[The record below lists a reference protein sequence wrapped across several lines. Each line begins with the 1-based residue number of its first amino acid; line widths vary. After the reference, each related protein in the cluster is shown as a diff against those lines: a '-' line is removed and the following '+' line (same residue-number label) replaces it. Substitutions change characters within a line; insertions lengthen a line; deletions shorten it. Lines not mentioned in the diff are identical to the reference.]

1 MCASSKPSLLPPG
14 GAARADPPGG
24 SKEAT
29 HRCTHDTDISLPPET
44 YKLPDRSAALAILL
58 LHCSARLWTGTYK
71 NTAGSAACSPCASNA
86 FSQAGNA
93 DQCLCNKGFTQGA
106 TDLCS
111 ECAAGKFKNVSG
123 SQPCESCARHQTS
136 IPGSAECGCDV
147 RHRGRKCTVRRR
159 APPGPKDRNFQ
170 LSVDLLV
177 NFSCPILDLNIRQ
190 TLFAEI
196 AEFFSLTST
205 EALTLTLEELQQAR
219 YRSLQGQDIRTLRAN
234 ANISGNWS
242 DFSIDML
249 ERKTDLLVFLGVCFE
264 VTQLSMTCGQGH
276 EDISNRTH
284 SESGYVLLRADCAPC
299 TRGHFKEALDNSVCI
314 QCPRHMTTQSGGAT
328 NQAQCECEPGYSL
341 LETSPGASSAENQN
355 IDPRKGKCQYETFTV
370 AAASQVATVMTIT
383 LGTFIG
389 TAVGSAVSHLVTAV
403 TNLLLLVFNGL
414 LPVSF
419 PFRWLRAW
427 PAR

>member
-1 MCASSKPSLLPPG
+1 VLTTLL
-14 GAARADPPGG
+14 A
-24 SKEAT
+24 
-29 HRCTHDTDISLPPET
+29 
-44 YKLPDRSAALAILL
+44 
-58 LHCSARLWTGTYK
+58 ARLWTGTYK
-71 NTAGSAACSPCASNA
+71 NTAGSAACSPCGSNA

-106 TDLCS
+106 TGLCS

-123 SQPCESCARHQTS
+123 SQPCESCARHQAS
-136 IPGSAECGCDV
+136 NPGSAECGCDV

-205 EALTLTLEELQQAR
+205 EALTLGELQQAR
-219 YRSLQGQDIRTLRAN
+219 YQSLQGQDIRTLRAN

-249 ERKTDLLVFLGVCFE
+249 ERKTDLVRFLGGCFE
-264 VTQLSMTCGQGH
+264 VTQMSVTCGQGH

-284 SESGYVLLRADCAPC
+284 SESGHVILSADCAPC
-299 TRGHFKEALDNSVCI
+299 SRGHFKEALDNSVCI

-328 NQAQCECEPGYSL
+328 NHAQCECEPGYSL
-341 LETSPGASSAENQN
+341 FETSPDKASSAENQN
-355 IDPRKGKCQYETFTV
+355 IDPRKGICKYETFTV
-370 AAASQVATVMTIT
+370 SAASRVATVMTIT
-383 LGTFIG
+383 LGTIIG
-389 TAVGSAVSHLVTAV
+389 TAVGSAVSHLVTA
-403 TNLLLLVFNGL
+403 LC
-414 LPVSF
+414 PVAAGFQWLTTRVCSF
-419 PFRWLRAW
+419 QVASSMAGTLAGSAGGAAGGAGVDACFLR
-427 PAR
+427 